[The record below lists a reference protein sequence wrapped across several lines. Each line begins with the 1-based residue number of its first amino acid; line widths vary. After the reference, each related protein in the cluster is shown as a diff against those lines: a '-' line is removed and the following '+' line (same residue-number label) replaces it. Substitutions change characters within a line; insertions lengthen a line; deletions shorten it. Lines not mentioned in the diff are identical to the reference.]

1 MTERPPSAKR
11 GFTLVEILVAMG
23 LTLAVFAITLPFL
36 RVQTRALGLNA
47 GRLDAEQI
55 ARYAQRAIDQDLRL
69 AAADAGQPL
78 LVLAAPMAIS
88 FNANLIAADTTDPNA
103 VEIDAAAAT
112 TLTDSWRL
120 ADAAVLPL
128 TARAFPTQDYFDA
141 DSVLSRNETISYF
154 LHPDTV
160 TGQSELYVLYRRVNA
175 RDSVQIVR
183 SLHVPADSAFFSYH
197 RPVSGTLARIAA
209 ARLPLFWDSTAIDSV
224 QVIGIRAAGFYRNKT
239 TGTEVIRTVPW
250 RTSIPNARGR
260 TPLGCP
266 GTPGAASAVG
276 QDKEDDQDGYRVE
289 IEWNASADD
298 GTGTEQVTHY
308 LVGQRLEAAT
318 VWRVIAAVPA
328 RGTSS
333 YRWDHHLPSLTGS
346 VKYGIRAIGCGG
358 AASAWVTH
366 NSNLNLP

>member
-1 MTERPPSAKR
+1 MHPRRAAR

-55 ARYAQRAIDQDLRL
+55 ARYAQRAIDHDLRL
-69 AAADAGQPL
+69 ATADAGQPL
-78 LVLAAPMAIS
+78 LVLAGPMAIA
-88 FNANLIAADTTDPNA
+88 FNANLLAADTTDPNA
-103 VEIDAAAAT
+103 VDLDAGAAT

-120 ADAAVLPL
+120 ANAAVLPGA
-128 TARAFPTQDYFDA
+128 ARTYPTQDYLDA
-141 DSVLSRNETISYF
+141 DSVVSRNETISYF

-160 TGQSELYVLYRRVNA
+160 SAQPELYVLYRRVNA

-197 RPVSGTLARIAA
+197 RPVSGTLERIAA
-209 ARLPLFWDSTAIDSV
+209 ARLPLYWDSTAIDSV
-224 QVIGIRAAGFYRNKT
+224 RVVGIRAAGFYRNNA

-250 RTSIPNARGR
+250 RTFIPNARGR
-260 TPLGCP
+260 TPVGCP
-266 GTPGAASAVG
+266 GAPGPPSSIDHDR
-276 QDKEDDQDGYRVE
+276 QNDPYGYRVE
-289 IEWNASADD
+289 VVWDASADD
-298 GTGTEQVTHY
+298 GSGTEQVTHY
-308 LVGQRLEAAT
+308 LVGQRPTSGT
-318 VWRVIAAVPA
+318 VWQVIAAVPA
-328 RGTSS
+328 RGTSA

-346 VKYGIRAIGCGG
+346 VKYGVRAIGCGG
-358 AASAWVTH
+358 ATSAWVTH